1 MNKDYR
7 VTVKVRNANLLR
19 AIEAIGEEP
28 GQAFAAKVG
37 MSYHT
42 LNALINMAISP
53 LDKNG
58 DYKPWVLTMCD
69 LLNKMPC
76 ELFSEEQHE
85 ALETNKASFDAA
97 LDDAKRI
104 ATNASPERLLLAR
117 DARSVLHTLMD
128 DVLTERERNVLDMRF
143 GLTGPVHT
151 LAETGAAENVSQERL
166 RQIEAKA
173 LRKLRGATERRKL
186 GDVFMEGLSDE

>member
-28 GQAFAAKVG
+28 GHILAKKIG
-37 MSYHT
+37 ASYHT
-42 LNALINMAISP
+42 LNKLVNMAISP
-53 LDKNG
+53 VDKDG
-58 DYKPWVLTMCD
+58 EYKPWVLRLCE

-76 ELFSEEQHE
+76 EIFSEEQHE
-85 ALETNKASFDAA
+85 AFDTNKASFDAS
-97 LDDAKRI
+97 LDDVKRI
-104 ATNASPERLLLAR
+104 ATNASPERLLMGQ
-117 DARSVLHTLMD
+117 DARSMLHALMN
-128 DVLTERERNVLDMRF
+128 DVLTARERNVLDMRF

-151 LAETGAAENVSQERL
+151 LDETGAAENVSRERL